1 VIGHA
6 IAPGRVPVTEL
17 LVRLEVEGRA
27 KDAQVVGERRWISV
41 AGFSRMSAALPFVE
55 LPLCWERAFGA
66 SPHNPVGV
74 GLGDVV
80 PNIED
85 PRAPIQSRR
94 DRPNPRGFAFVGR
107 SWQPRVGFAG
117 TYDRR
122 WRTQI
127 CPLLPEDFDERYFQ
141 AAPSDQQFPHFR
153 GGERIRCWYMADDPL
168 IEFCVPTL
176 AVPVIFDFDD
186 NVLERE
192 GVLDTVVL
200 EPALRRMHLTWR
212 ASAQLPKQIVR
223 LRGVHVGEAPQR
235 DGPVGWRRGKPL
247 FAGLG
252 SYLRWITRDQA
263 GGART

>member
-1 VIGHA
+1 
-6 IAPGRVPVTEL
+6 
-17 LVRLEVEGRA
+17 
-27 KDAQVVGERRWISV
+27 
-41 AGFSRMSAALPFVE
+41 MSAALPFVE

-94 DRPNPRGFAFVGR
+94 DRPTPRGFAFVGR

-153 GGERIRCWYMADDPL
+153 GGERIRCWHMADDPL
-168 IEFCVPTL
+168 VEFCVPTL
-176 AVPVIFDFDD
+176 AVPIYFDFHDE
-186 NVLERE
+186 LRKRE

-200 EPALRRMHLTWR
+200 EPHLRRMHLTWR

-223 LRGVHVGEAPQR
+223 LRGVHVGEAPER

-252 SYLRWITRDQA
+252 SYLRWTHRGRA
-263 GGART
+263 SGART